1 MSLRQRLLLYCFTLF
16 VTVVSVTPGRSQAGS
31 EYRLDLAHGGTW
43 HDAEKSTGN
52 RDDDWLCWA
61 ASSANVL
68 AWTGWGEEAGFSDED
83 QIFAYLSHHWSD
95 HPAGSPRETWRW
107 WFSGINRDRD
117 GARVIRQGGGFFPA
131 ITFPW
136 KKWGHPLGSLFVG
149 VGQHQLRR
157 QPTILR
163 DLLEHGYGVVLQI
176 VRPLPDGSRD
186 SHMVTLWGIGSN
198 DQGHIQDILVTDS
211 DDAKDSVSGSSAENH
226 LIRYPVRQENDFW
239 WFTYKNERW
248 KVLAAY
254 GLLQRSLAIR
264 HIKGS
269 GDE

>member
-1 MSLRQRLLLYCFTLF
+1 MSRRKRLLLYCFALF
-16 VTVVSVTPGRSQAGS
+16 VTVVSVTPGRSQVGS

-61 ASSANVL
+61 ASAANVL
-68 AWTGWGEEAGFSDED
+68 AWTGWGEKAGFSDED
-83 QIFAYLSHHWSD
+83 QIFAYLSRHWSD

-186 SHMVTLWGIGSN
+186 SHMVTLWGYRYGSTN
-198 DQGHIQDILVTDS
+198 PFMGIHVTDS
-211 DDAKDSVSGSSAENH
+211 DDDKKARLGQEAEDT
-226 LIRYPVRQENDFW
+226 LVYYPLALDNDQIW
-239 WFTYKNERW
+239 WFTYRDKSWRI
-248 KVLAAY
+248 LAAY
-254 GLLQRSLAIR
+254 GLLHRSR
-264 HIKGS
+264 YS
-269 GDE
+269 R

>member
-1 MSLRQRLLLYCFTLF
+1 M
-16 VTVVSVTPGRSQAGS
+16 TVVCGTPGRSQVGS
-31 EYRLDLAHGGTW
+31 EYRLDLVHGGTW
-43 HDAEKSTGN
+43 YDAEKSTGN

-61 ASSANVL
+61 ASAANVL
-68 AWTGWGEEAGFSDED
+68 AWTGWGKEAGFSDED

-107 WFSGINRDRD
+107 WFSGINRDGD
-117 GARVIRQGGGFFPA
+117 GARVIRPGGGFFPA

-136 KKWGHPLGSLFVG
+136 KKWGHPLGSLFLG

-186 SHMVTLWGIGSN
+186 SHMVTLWGYRYDSTNPFMGI
-198 DQGHIQDILVTDS
+198 HVTDS
-211 DDAKDSVSGSSAENH
+211 DDDKKARLGQEAEDT
-226 LIRYPVRQENDFW
+226 LVYYPLSLDDDRIW
-239 WFTYKNERW
+239 WFSYRDKPWRI
-248 KVLAAY
+248 LAAY
-254 GLLQRSLAIR
+254 GLLHASRYSR
-264 HIKGS
+264 
-269 GDE
+269 